1 MFLYCNRDNYS
12 KVIALRLDSVS
23 ILENITKEVKML
35 THKSAKQK
43 M

>member
-1 MFLYCNRDNYS
+1 MLLYCNRDNYS
-12 KVIALRLDSVS
+12 KVISLRLDSVS

-35 THKSAKQK
+35 THKSTKQK